1 MEPKRRQHQI
11 NSGFIRVVTDTNTQ
25 IPAFWAHPTIG
36 GPFPGLILLHDDWGL
51 GAATRTV
58 AQRFA
63 EGGYYVIVPDMFEG
77 NRANSQIEAD
87 GLELRYKPFAAE
99 KVAASFPALETHP
112 KCNAKMA
119 VVGWD
124 LGGELG
130 IQLGLERPDIMAAVA
145 FSADPSAFLD
155 KVSQLRCPV
164 MAFFGEKDPLT
175 EQYADLFEKELQ
187 AHDKRHQVVIYPMAE
202 HAFYN
207 HLTPA
212 YHPDAAEDSWVKLL
226 EFLETYQGKPPA
238 PDDAAPG
245 YFRPGRVY

>member
-1 MEPKRRQHQI
+1 MEPRRRQHQI
-11 NSGFIRVVTDTNTQ
+11 NSGFIRVVTDTNTE

-51 GAATRTV
+51 GAASRAL

-63 EGGYYVIVPDMFEG
+63 EGGYYVIVPDLFEG

-87 GLELRYKPFAAE
+87 GLELRYKPFAAA

-112 KCNAKMA
+112 KCNSKMA
-119 VVGWD
+119 IVGWD
-124 LGGELG
+124 LGGELALQVG
-130 IQLGLERPDIMAAVA
+130 CERSDIMATAA
-145 FSADPSAFLD
+145 FSPNPGLFLG
-155 KVSQLRCPV
+155 KLELLRCPAMV
-164 MAFFGEKDPLT
+164 FFGEKDPLT
-175 EQYADLFEKELQ
+175 EQYADLFHKELH
-187 AHDKRHQVVIYPMAE
+187 AHDSRHQVVIYPKAE

-238 PDDAAPG
+238 PDDATPG